1 MRHRTCRILT
11 LVVALL
17 SISMSVGAQ
26 ETEETPVYVESELT
40 QTEEKELKKWMD
52 KDQEWKDWCEKWCNK
67 ALRHEAITKIRPR
80 PEPPAWLSER
90 CANHLFLVDELLTQA
105 CTRLREITEDFKVA
119 NVRNE
124 IEAEQKKKE
133 AQERINFLEKIH
145 FGSGWPVI
153 RDVESFNNF
162 ALLAVH
168 YSVRTVGRWE
178 ANSPGFILLNIAN
191 PGEEKKMK
199 FGTYISV
206 GFKWREVRFL
216 GRPYVLHFNMVN
228 AWTSGSVGE
237 SLGFQETLSLAGL
250 SITLKK

>member
-11 LVVALL
+11 LVVAFL
-17 SISMSVGAQ
+17 SISLSVGAQ
-26 ETEETPVYVESELT
+26 ETEEKTVYVEIELT

-52 KDQEWKDWCEKWCNK
+52 KDQDWKDWCEKWCNK
-67 ALRHEAITKIRPR
+67 ALRHEAITRIRPR
-80 PEPPAWLSER
+80 PEPPVWLSER
-90 CANHLFLVDELLTQA
+90 CANHLFLVDELLSQA
-105 CTRLREITEDFKVA
+105 CTLLGEITEDFKVA

-124 IEAEQKKKE
+124 IEAAQKKKE
-133 AQERINFLEKIH
+133 APERINFLEKIH

-168 YSVRTVGRWE
+168 YSLRTVGRWE
-178 ANSPGFILLNIAN
+178 ANSPGFILLNIAR
-191 PGEEKKMK
+191 PGEEKRMK

-206 GFKWREVRFL
+206 GFKWREVRLL

>member
-1 MRHRTCRILT
+1 MQHRTCRILT
-11 LVVALL
+11 LLVVLL
-17 SISMSVGAQ
+17 SISISVGAQ
-26 ETEETPVYVESELT
+26 ETEEKTVYVENELT
-40 QTEEKELKKWMD
+40 QAEQTELKTWMD
-52 KDQEWKDWCEKWCNK
+52 KDQDWKDWCDKWCNK
-67 ALRHEAITKIRPR
+67 ALRYEAITRIRPR

-90 CANHLFLVDELLTQA
+90 CANHLFLVDELLAQA
-105 CTRLREITEDFKVA
+105 CTLLGEITEDFKVA
-119 NVRNE
+119 SVRNA

-133 AQERINFLEKIH
+133 AQERTHFLEKVH

-153 RDVESFNNF
+153 RDVHSLNNF

-191 PGEEKKMK
+191 PGEDKKLK

-206 GFKWREVRFL
+206 GFRWREVRFL
-216 GRPYVLHFNMVN
+216 NRPYVLHFNLVN

-237 SLGFQETLSLAGL
+237 SLGLQETLSLAGL

>member
-1 MRHRTCRILT
+1 
-11 LVVALL
+11 
-17 SISMSVGAQ
+17 
-26 ETEETPVYVESELT
+26 
-40 QTEEKELKKWMD
+40 
-52 KDQEWKDWCEKWCNK
+52 
-67 ALRHEAITKIRPR
+67 
-80 PEPPAWLSER
+80 
-90 CANHLFLVDELLTQA
+90 VDELLTQA
-105 CTRLREITEDFKVA
+105 CTLLGEITEDFKVA

-133 AQERINFLEKIH
+133 AQERISFVEKIH

-153 RDVESFNNF
+153 RDVDSFNNF

-168 YSVRTVGRWE
+168 YSLRTVGRWE

-191 PGEEKKMK
+191 PGEEKKIK
-199 FGTYISV
+199 SGTYISV

-250 SITLKK
+250 SMTLKK